1 MTESPTPIQL
11 DALREVANIG
21 VGHAATALSR
31 LVGGKQVH
39 IDVPRAHVADGASL
53 AGLLSFPPEPLLLA
67 SFEVLGE
74 LQGRLLFVMPQPDA
88 VHLARLLA
96 RQLASGGGE
105 LTLQQSAL
113 AEAANIVASACLSA
127 IGDLTQMTLLPSVPA
142 VVERTDRAVL
152 SEAVREVEEG
162 AGLGVVLEARFE
174 ANTDHPFSGQLLV
187 VPAFASVKRLLSRLG
202 V

>member
-1 MTESPTPIQL
+1 MIDSPTPLQL

-31 LVGGKQVH
+31 LVGGRKVH
-39 IDVPRAHVADGASL
+39 IDVPRAHVADGESL
-53 AGLLSFPPEPLLLA
+53 PGLLTFPQEPLLLA

-74 LQGRLLFVMPQPDA
+74 MQGRLLFVMPQSDA
-88 VHLARLLA
+88 VGLAKILA
-96 RQLASGGGE
+96 RQVPGGAGD
-105 LTLQQSAL
+105 QAIHKSAL

-152 SEAVREVEEG
+152 AEAVREVEEG

-174 ANTDHPFSGQLLV
+174 ANTDHPFSGQLLM
-187 VPAFASVKRLLSRLG
+187 VPAYASVKRLLGKLG